1 MILSCIIWKIG
12 YNISTTENIHIGMEE
27 NMINVPKKVQYI
39 IESLMSA
46 GYEAYIVG
54 GCVRDS
60 LLEKEPDD
68 WDITTTARPDEIKK
82 LFVKTVDTGIQHGT
96 VTVIIQGECF
106 EITTYRIDGEY
117 VDGRHPTEVQFT
129 SNLVEDLKRRD
140 FTINAMAYN
149 PIVGLVDIFRG
160 QEDIEKKIIRC
171 VGNAQERFQEDALR
185 IMRAVRFAAQL
196 GYCIEPIT
204 LQAIQELAPTLQKI
218 SAERIQ
224 VELTKLLTSKN
235 PQILE
240 LAFQTGITNVILPE
254 FDILMEIEQ
263 HNPHHQ
269 YSVGMHTLQ
278 ALKQVEADKNLR
290 LAVLFHDMGKAHTK
304 TVDRVGIDHFYGHAG
319 VSKKIV
325 NEVLK
330 RLRFDNKTIR
340 KVSTLVEN
348 HDNKIETNAYSIR
361 CLLRIIGRDNFI
373 DLLKVKRADVL
384 AQSNY
389 KQKEKLEHLELLEE
403 IYNKIVMDRECISI
417 KELDINGKDI
427 LELGLFQGKE
437 VGEILEK
444 LLDLVIINPNLNK
457 KNILLDKIKELMKQ

>member
-1 MILSCIIWKIG
+1 M
-12 YNISTTENIHIGMEE
+12 YRRQTTE
-27 NMINVPKKVQYI
+27 
-39 IESLMSA
+39 
-46 GYEAYIVG
+46 
-54 GCVRDS
+54 VR
-60 LLEKEPDD
+60 
-68 WDITTTARPDEIKK
+68 
-82 LFVKTVDTGIQHGT
+82 
-96 VTVIIQGECF
+96 
-106 EITTYRIDGEY
+106 
-117 VDGRHPTEVQFT
+117 FT

-196 GYCIEPIT
+196 GYCIEPVT